1 MQLDKT
7 QIDEAKDLLKKLT
20 AIYTEKAEKEVVK
33 RDREDKLRY
42 EIAQSC
48 DLKNKNGDILANKV
62 KLPLLTAI
70 INVMRDKTPSNKF
83 ELLVSD
89 MEDYQGALE
98 EDVDDKLVNS
108 YIHICDELDEIAMD
122 IKAVIADTSLLD
134 KQTLDAISLLAKEK
148 YKQIKED
155 KMLEAG
161 YEVKPP
167 KDKTEINELKE
178 ELDNLLQ

>member
-7 QIDEAKDLLKKLT
+7 QIKEAKELLEKLT
-20 AIYTEKAEKEVVK
+20 AIYTEKAEKEIIK
-33 RDREDKLRY
+33 RNREDKLRY

-48 DLKNKNGDILANKV
+48 EIKNKNGDILANKV
-62 KLPLLTAI
+62 KISLLMAI

-83 ELLVSD
+83 EVLVSD
-89 MEDYQGALE
+89 MEDYQEALE
-98 EDVDDKLVNS
+98 KDVDDKLINS
-108 YIHICDELDEIAMD
+108 YIHICDELDEVTTD
-122 IKAVIADTSLLD
+122 IKAVVAETSLLD
-134 KQTLDAISLLAKEK
+134 KQTLDAIGLLAKER